1 MMSNKKT
8 CIALI
13 GFMATGKSTIG
24 PLLAEKLDYTF
35 VDTDDLVETDMKM
48 KITDIFSEL
57 GEAVFREAEYKAL
70 KKALAMEN
78 IVLSTGGGIVLFE
91 QNRRLLKKKAFV
103 VSLTAHPETI
113 FNRIKG
119 DESRPLL
126 KSEDPLARIKT
137 MMAER
142 QKYYQEC
149 DFEISTEEST
159 ELECCE
165 RIAAAFQK
173 ETGQK

>member
-1 MMSNKKT
+1 MSNKKT

-24 PLLAEKLDYTF
+24 PLLAEKLGCTF
-35 VDTDDLVETDMKM
+35 VDTDALVEADMKM
-48 KITDIFSEL
+48 KISDIFSEW
-57 GEAVFREAEYKAL
+57 GEAVFRDAEHKAL
-70 KKALAMEN
+70 KEALAMEN
-78 IVLSTGGGIVLFE
+78 IVLSTGGGIILFE
-91 QNRRLLKKKAFV
+91 QNRRLLKGNAFV
-103 VSLTAHPETI
+103 VSLTAQPETI

-119 DESRPLL
+119 EETRPLL
-126 KSEDPLARIKT
+126 KSEDPLARIKA
-137 MMAER
+137 MMEER

-149 DFEISTEEST
+149 DFEISTEAWT

-165 RIAAAFQK
+165 KIVAAFQK